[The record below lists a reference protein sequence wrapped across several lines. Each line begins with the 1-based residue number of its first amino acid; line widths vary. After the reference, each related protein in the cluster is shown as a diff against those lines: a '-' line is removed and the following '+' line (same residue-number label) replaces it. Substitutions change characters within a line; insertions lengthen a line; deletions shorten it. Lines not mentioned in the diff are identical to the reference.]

1 MVMASM
7 WALQRSQKKMITTA
21 ALAMIGGLCMVGF
34 YSWHVSTVDCS
45 QIDDNLRNKTK
56 ENQWEDDSDLCE
68 YYTCT
73 ISTVIFKRINIK
85 FGRFSGD
92 WRLASDILFI
102 LFGLLAIGINMF
114 MAVRGSTLS
123 GAQHSRRSSH
133 SSHSG
138 HHRPAAMAHPVP
150 VAVHHH
156 TTYVTPEA
164 TYPVPYH
171 QQQPSNTMGY
181 PAPPQQQQV
190 HYPVYPSQHQNPHQP
205 AYNPGYPAPGAPPY
219 KD

>member
-1 MVMASM
+1 
-7 WALQRSQKKMITTA
+7 MIP
-21 ALAMIGGLCMVGF
+21 I
-34 YSWHVSTVDCS
+34 SVSIIHNLDCIIIK
-45 QIDDNLRNKTK
+45 Q
-56 ENQWEDDSDLCE
+56 
-68 YYTCT
+68 
-73 ISTVIFKRINIK
+73 INIK
-85 FGRFSGD
+85 IGRFSGD

-138 HHRPAAMAHPVP
+138 HHRPAAAMAHPVP

-164 TYPVPYH
+164 TYPVPYQH

-181 PAPPQQQQV
+181 PAPQQV

-219 KD
+219 YKD

>member
-1 MVMASM
+1 
-7 WALQRSQKKMITTA
+7 MIP
-21 ALAMIGGLCMVGF
+21 I
-34 YSWHVSTVDCS
+34 SVSIIHNLDCIIIK
-45 QIDDNLRNKTK
+45 Q
-56 ENQWEDDSDLCE
+56 
-68 YYTCT
+68 
-73 ISTVIFKRINIK
+73 INIK
-85 FGRFSGD
+85 IGRFSGD
-92 WRLASDILFI
+92 WRLALDILFI

-123 GAQHSRRSSH
+123 AAQHSRRSSH

-138 HHRPAAMAHPVP
+138 HHRPAAAMARPVP
-150 VAVHHH
+150 AVAVHHH

-164 TYPVPYH
+164 TYPVPYQH

-219 KD
+219 YKD